1 EDVLAYMA
9 FPREHSRQLHST
21 NPLERLMRE
30 IGRRSD
36 VVGIFPDRA
45 SLIRLAG
52 AILME
57 QQDEWIAAPRRYF
70 NRTPESHQSDL
81 QGVGAAEG
89 TADVLEYHPAL
100 NRLSESL

>member
-1 EDVLAYMA
+1 MLAYMA

-36 VVGIFPDRA
+36 VVGILPDRA

-52 AILME
+52 A
-57 QQDEWIAAPRRYF
+57 
-70 NRTPESHQSDL
+70 
-81 QGVGAAEG
+81 
-89 TADVLEYHPAL
+89 
-100 NRLSESL
+100 